1 MTRVRLNLSL
11 MCCCDFE
18 AKLQFSH
25 ERAARAPIY
34 IMCVDK
40 LIPTDFASI
49 SRHHVGGACCRRQR
63 SRHAETNTKK
73 GIESGMLSFF
83 NTLNFVGVTG
93 LEPATSR
100 PPDAYSNQ
108 LSYTPIVFW
117 RITLEKQD
125 FLCVCECKGSTF
137 IRFLQIFR
145 GFFSA
150 KQLLQPKIWFPVG
163 EK

>member
-1 MTRVRLNLSL
+1 
-11 MCCCDFE
+11 
-18 AKLQFSH
+18 
-25 ERAARAPIY
+25 
-34 IMCVDK
+34 MCVDK

-49 SRHHVGGACCRRQR
+49 GRHHVGEVCCRRQR

-108 LSYTPIVFW
+108 LSYTPIVF
-117 RITLEKQD
+117 
-125 FLCVCECKGSTF
+125 G
-137 IRFLQIFR
+137 
-145 GFFSA
+145 G
-150 KQLLQPKIWFPVG
+150 
-163 EK
+163 

>member
-1 MTRVRLNLSL
+1 
-11 MCCCDFE
+11 
-18 AKLQFSH
+18 
-25 ERAARAPIY
+25 
-34 IMCVDK
+34 MCVDK

-49 SRHHVGGACCRRQR
+49 GRHHVGGTSCRRQR

-137 IRFLQIFR
+137 IRFCQIFWGLFLR
-145 GFFSA
+145 KTSSPTEN
-150 KQLLQPKIWFPVG
+150 LVSVG

>member
-1 MTRVRLNLSL
+1 MRVRLNLSL

-49 SRHHVGGACCRRQR
+49 GRHHVGGACCRRQR
-63 SRHAETNTKK
+63 SLHAETNTKK

-108 LSYTPIVFW
+108 LSYTPIFW
-117 RITLEKQD
+117 RRQGA
-125 FLCVCECKGSTF
+125 FLLSC
-137 IRFLQIFR
+137 RLRLQNYDENSESPNLATYFCDI
-145 GFFSA
+145 SSS
-150 KQLLQPKIWFPVG
+150 KSYT
-163 EK
+163 

>member
-1 MTRVRLNLSL
+1 
-11 MCCCDFE
+11 
-18 AKLQFSH
+18 
-25 ERAARAPIY
+25 
-34 IMCVDK
+34 
-40 LIPTDFASI
+40 
-49 SRHHVGGACCRRQR
+49 
-63 SRHAETNTKK
+63 
-73 GIESGMLSFF
+73 MLSFF

-145 GFFSA
+145 GFFSE
-150 KQLLQPKIWFPVG
+150 KQLLPPKIWFPVG

>member
-1 MTRVRLNLSL
+1 
-11 MCCCDFE
+11 
-18 AKLQFSH
+18 
-25 ERAARAPIY
+25 
-34 IMCVDK
+34 MCVDK
-40 LIPTDFASI
+40 LIPTAFASI
-49 SRHHVGGACCRRQR
+49 GRHHVGGACCRRQR

-137 IRFLQIFR
+137 IRLRQIFR
-145 GFFSA
+145 GLFLRKTTSPTENLVSGGR
-150 KQLLQPKIWFPVG
+150 KVGICPLKGCTLQKRNGFRR
-163 EK
+163 